1 MKLEFE
7 FNPDSLNDAK
17 EASCGPEEPEAR
29 EPGCAVDPKARLL
42 ALAYHLQDM
51 VETGLV
57 KDTAHLARVAGV
69 SRARMSQVLDLV
81 LLEPKVQEALLK
93 SDCGL
98 GAHKLRKGARNRV
111 WATFDIIR

>member
-69 SRARMSQVLDLV
+69 SRARVSQVLDMV
-81 LLEPKVQEALLK
+81 LLEPRVQDGILAGTCE
-93 SDCGL
+93 L
-98 GAHKLRKGARNRV
+98 GAHEIRRAIGAREWTRN
-111 WATFDIIR
+111 